1 MLTLTG
7 NAQNLDEV
15 DMTECREVSW
25 MTEKCKITASN
36 IGLWWSKL
44 EQEGDIN
51 CVDVYT
57 DSNLIV
63 MGDSCGNV
71 CLYRYPCDRKGVN
84 VFIYIKGPVWLK
96 SELIYLLSIYYPS

>member
-15 DMTECREVSW
+15 DMSECREVSW

-57 DSNLIV
+57 DSSLIV

-84 VFIYIKGPVWLK
+84 FYN
-96 SELIYLLSIYYPS
+96 YFF